1 MCSSRLPCGR
11 QELGDRSG
19 VARDWWQN
27 SLQIPQAN
35 FFTESSRT
43 TMYRL
48 KSSGF
53 VISDPKM
60 KYLKKTIGN
69 NLIPGSSMIQRL
81 VSLDSTVSCHNFA
94 TNVTRIGKISLKV
107 FRLQMISN
115 VLSGF
120 VTELITNSTRKLFQ
134 RVLSNHNVLVKVFG
148 ICYVTS

>member
-1 MCSSRLPCGR
+1 
-11 QELGDRSG
+11 
-19 VARDWWQN
+19 
-27 SLQIPQAN
+27 
-35 FFTESSRT
+35 
-43 TMYRL
+43 
-48 KSSGF
+48 
-53 VISDPKM
+53 M

-69 NLIPGSSMIQRL
+69 NLIPRSSMIQRL
-81 VSLDSTVSCHNFA
+81 VSLYSTVGCHNLA

-134 RVLSNHNVLVKVFG
+134 RVPSNHNVLVKVFG